1 VIHVVTGVDT
11 SSTALVV
18 STDDLEP
25 SERDQRARRYLLAAR
40 AESTRRAY
48 ASDWVHFTDW
58 CTAQSDDLGRPY
70 EALPAAAETVALYL
84 ARLRG
89 TGKRNLVAAGV
100 TTDVCLVPP
109 ALSAKAE
116 GFEVVVLLDI
126 SAATTKIA
134 ALNSRDLL
142 HAAGIPLL
150 TVIPMITN
158 MLGDFNVPAAAG
170 LYEAMEAEGVFDAF
184 ARGNLR

>member
-1 VIHVVTGVDT
+1 MIHVVTGVDT

-84 ARLRG
+84 ARPWSSRMTRTSKAGSGPRSPSASGPPSGLG
-89 TGKRNLVAAGV
+89 PAPPKR
-100 TTDVCLVPP
+100 
-109 ALSAKAE
+109 KAP
-116 GFEVVVLLDI
+116 V
-126 SAATTKIA
+126 
-134 ALNSRDLL
+134 R
-142 HAAGIPLL
+142 
-150 TVIPMITN
+150 
-158 MLGDFNVPAAAG
+158 
-170 LYEAMEAEGVFDAF
+170 
-184 ARGNLR
+184 